1 MSIDLKNLKE
11 RLLKFSKWNGNCLE
25 STYKPRTQSGYALMK
40 FGKSTRGAHRVSW
53 MVHRGEIPEGM
64 WVLHK
69 CDNPICIN
77 PEHLFLGFPKDNTDD
92 MVGKGRNN
100 FRGMAEY
107 SDEIVLRAIHLRK
120 SGKTH
125 KEISKILNIP
135 MGTVNSFYRRNS
147 IREDVKEFYAIPKY
161 SKGIKNMA
169 IQMRRKGLLC
179 KDIQKT
185 LKIPKRTLTR
195 IFNEHRKNVG
205 VKSHFDMIGE

>member
-1 MSIDLKNLKE
+1 MSTDLNRLKE
-11 RLLKFSKWNGNCLE
+11 RLLKFSKWNGECLE
-25 STYKPRTQSGYALMK
+25 STYKPRTQSGYAIMK

-77 PEHLFLGFPKDNTDD
+77 PDHLFLGFPKDNTDD
-92 MVGKGRNN
+92 MVEKGRNN

-125 KEISKILNIP
+125 KEISKILNLP
-135 MGTVNSFYRRNS
+135 MGTVNSFYRRKS
-147 IREDVKEFYAIPKY
+147 IQSDVKEFYGVPKY
-161 SKGIKNMA
+161 SQEIRKKAIDLRKNGI
-169 IQMRRKGLLC
+169 LC
-179 KDIQKT
+179 KEIQKI
-185 LKIPKRTLTR
+185 LKIPKKSLTR
-195 IFNEHRKNVG
+195 IFNAHRKFIGINDCF
-205 VKSHFDMIGE
+205 VKNED